1 MLTLC
6 LEYPDEWVLK
16 YKDKLVGNKPI
27 LKVRGSLDWNTGRF
41 EGKECILL
49 DVTVP
54 RDDVEAE
61 PVATVALWDEGVRS
75 SETSSLPVRYL
86 HPVYPSQVGT
96 TVVIFMGPFAGK
108 QGHVRSLESDDAEA
122 VVVQM
127 LEDGVLED
135 VQKEYTTLC
144 LTEHLG

>member
-1 MLTLC
+1 M
-6 LEYPDEWVLK
+6 LK

-27 LKVRGSLDWNTGRF
+27 LKVRGSIDWNNGRF

-61 PVATVALWDEGVRS
+61 PVATVALWDDGVRS
-75 SETSSLPVRYL
+75 NETPSLPVKYL

-96 TVVIFMGPFAGK
+96 TVVIFTGPRAGK
-108 QGHVRSLESDDAEA
+108 QGLVRSLESDDAE
-122 VVVQM
+122 VIVVQM

-144 LTEHLG
+144 FTDNFG